1 MFEGLELALDAG
13 WVTGLLLGMIR
24 VAAFVVVSP
33 LLGRAMPAPG
43 RLVIVVALGLFLAA
57 PVPGAGDL
65 DVLVVAAFA
74 NAVVG
79 AVLGYL
85 TGLIFH
91 LFPVAGSLID
101 TMSGLAVAQVFDPSQ
116 GEQAAVF
123 NRLFTLTALTIF
135 FAIGGLRLVV
145 EGLALSVEAIPLD
158 GVLDPQAGLP
168 TLALR
173 LTGQLMVAGLE
184 LAMPVVAALF
194 LAEVVLG
201 LAARL
206 APQAN
211 VFLLGL
217 PVKIFIALT
226 FVSVS
231 LLLYPEVIDGVVA
244 IARGTFTDALR
255 GLGAGG

>member
-1 MFEGLELALDAG
+1 VFDGLEIAIDAG
-13 WVTGLLLGMIR
+13 WAAGLLLGMIR

-33 LLGRAMPAPG
+33 LLAHAMPALG
-43 RLVIVVALGLFLAA
+43 RLVLTLALGLFLAA
-57 PVPGAGDL
+57 PVPGSTDL
-65 DVLVVAAFA
+65 DVLVVAGVV

-79 AVLGYL
+79 GVLGYL

-101 TMSGLAVAQVFDPSQ
+101 TMSGLSVAAIFDPSQ

-123 NRLFTLTALTIF
+123 NRLFQMTALVIF

-158 GVLDPQAGLP
+158 GVVDPQAALP
-168 TLALR
+168 RLALE
-173 LTGQLMVAGLE
+173 LVGKLMVAGLE
-184 LAMPVVAALF
+184 LALPVVAALF
-194 LAEVVLG
+194 LAELVLG

-217 PVKIFIALT
+217 PTKIFLALT
-226 FVSVS
+226 LVSVS
-231 LLLYPEVIDGVVA
+231 LLLYPELIDGA
-244 IARGTFTDALR
+244 TGIARDTFGDALR
-255 GLGAGG
+255 GLGAG

>member
-1 MFEGLELALDAG
+1 MFEGLQLAVDAG
-13 WVTGLLLGMIR
+13 WTTGLLLGMIR

-33 LLGRAMPAPG
+33 LLAHAMPALG
-43 RLVIVVALGLFLAA
+43 RLVLTLALGLFLA
-57 PVPGAGDL
+57 VPIPGLDL
-65 DVLVVAAFA
+65 DVLVVAAFV

-101 TMSGLAVAQVFDPSQ
+101 TMSGLSVAAIFDPSQ
-116 GEQAAVF
+116 GAQASVF
-123 NRLFTLTALTIF
+123 NRLFMMTAVVIF

-145 EGLALSVEAIPLD
+145 EGLALSVEAVPLD
-158 GVLDPQAGLP
+158 GVVDPQAALP
-168 TLALR
+168 SLAVKLV
-173 LTGQLMVAGLE
+173 GQLMVAGIE
-184 LAMPVVAALF
+184 LALPVIAALF
-194 LAEVVLG
+194 LAELVLG

-217 PVKIFIALT
+217 PAKIFLALT
-226 FVSVS
+226 LVSVS
-231 LLLYPEVIDGVVA
+231 LLLYPELIDGA
-244 IARGTFTDALR
+244 IGIARDTFRDALR
-255 GLGAGG
+255 GLGAG